1 LSAGATRDAGGIRV
15 SGLAARANEDR
26 PMLGIGLMLVAWLV
40 FSCIDTSAKWLALAG
55 IPALQLSFMRYAGH
69 FVISLVLIG
78 RGGLRPARFASRHL
92 LLVVIRGALL
102 MCATVLNFIAVRY
115 LPLTLTSTILFSAPI
130 IICTLSWPLL
140 GERVGLWRWS
150 AIIVGFFGI
159 LIAIRPFGENFHWA
173 VFLSLAAA
181 SCFAMYSILTRKLA
195 GIVATD
201 TMQFY
206 SGLVGT
212 LVLAPFAFAE
222 WQEPASG
229 LDWFLMVMLGVCG
242 WLGHQFLTQAHGYA
256 PASTITPLSY
266 SFILYLT
273 VWSYFAFDYL
283 PDRGMILGALIIV
296 AAGLIIWFRER
307 KLSLR
312 RRALALAEAPVVHD
326 RHP

>member
-1 LSAGATRDAGGIRV
+1 
-15 SGLAARANEDR
+15 
-26 PMLGIGLMLVAWLV
+26 MLGIGLMLVAWLV

-78 RGGLRPARFASRHL
+78 RGGMRPGRFASRHL
-92 LLVVIRGALL
+92 LLVIVRATSL
-102 MCATVLNFIAVRY
+102 MTATVLNFIAVRY

-130 IICTLSWPLL
+130 IICALSWPLL
-140 GERVGLWRWS
+140 GERVGFWRWS
-150 AIIVGFFGI
+150 AILVGFCGI
-159 LIAIRPFGENFHWA
+159 LVAIRPSNESFHWA
-173 VFLSLAAA
+173 VLLSLGAA

-222 WQEPASG
+222 WQAPANG

-242 WLGHQFLTQAHGYA
+242 WLGHQLLTHAHGYA
-256 PASTITPLSY
+256 PVSAITPLSY

-273 VWSYFAFDYL
+273 VWSFLVFDHL
-283 PDRGMILGALIIV
+283 PDRGTILGALIIF

-307 KLSLR
+307 RLSLR
-312 RRALALAEAPVVHD
+312 RRELALADIPVPGG
-326 RHP
+326 RRQ

>member
-1 LSAGATRDAGGIRV
+1 
-15 SGLAARANEDR
+15 
-26 PMLGIGLMLVAWLV
+26 MLGIGLMLVAWLV

-159 LIAIRPFGENFHWA
+159 LIAIRP
-173 VFLSLAAA
+173 
-181 SCFAMYSILTRKLA
+181 
-195 GIVATD
+195 
-201 TMQFY
+201 
-206 SGLVGT
+206 
-212 LVLAPFAFAE
+212 
-222 WQEPASG
+222 EPLYDAR
-229 LDWFLMVMLGVCG
+229 
-242 WLGHQFLTQAHGYA
+242 YII
-256 PASTITPLSY
+256 PIT
-266 SFILYLT
+266 
-273 VWSYFAFDYL
+273 
-283 PDRGMILGALIIV
+283 GMILGNCLRSNV
-296 AAGLIIWFRER
+296 
-307 KLSLR
+307 LSLER
-312 RRALALAEAPVVHD
+312 FYSSIRKNQQEFTTYLLLGATLHEAIRPYLRNALKSAVKSPVIT
-326 RHP
+326 